1 EQEGALLQASLGA
14 PSAALSLDQLL
25 ERRKPTAPSVRSA
38 APRVPVANGVTVY
51 RGSANATPSSRATR
65 LSRCSDAYAG
75 SPQGTSWVMA

>member
-14 PSAALSLDQLL
+14 PSAALSLDQQL

-51 RGSANATPSSRATR
+51 RGSAMTH
-65 LSRCSDAYAG
+65 DA
-75 SPQGTSWVMA
+75 P